1 MVTEMMVMRNNDKK
15 IQRCDDQTNKNGPL
29 LRSFFFLKKG
39 MALSHLP
46 MMQITMQDR
55 LWKKRGNL
63 LFGRLGVVG
72 IRPFLRVVI
81 LADPTNPSPFLSH
94 DLFTFSLNV

>member
-1 MVTEMMVMRNNDKK
+1 MTKKYKDVMIKHIRM
-15 IQRCDDQTNKNGPL
+15 NGL
-29 LRSFFFLKKG
+29 CCEVFEKG

-46 MMQITMQDR
+46 IMMKITKQDHHG
-55 LWKKRGNL
+55 KKGNL

-94 DLFTFSLNV
+94 DLFTFS